1 MGPDPPARELRIIS
15 LPVQSVDR
23 NGRERENG
31 EIRNGKKKEET
42 EEKRKYERGE
52 ERKY

>member
-23 NGRERENG
+23 NGRKRENG
-31 EIRNGKKKEET
+31 KEKKIWS
-42 EEKRKYERGE
+42 EKRKYARGE
-52 ERKY
+52 EEDEGGKEH